1 MAALSLCFCF
11 FSSIFFP
18 HTEYA
23 VTAFFRTVHF
33 VSGQWLCSL
42 AEDLGPE
49 LAEFLGAGP
58 ALGDP
63 LDVGCRALMGLYFYS
78 PQAFYFIGE
87 L

>member
-1 MAALSLCFCF
+1 MVALSLCFCF

-49 LAEFLGAGP
+49 LAEDK
-58 ALGDP
+58 ALGQVEAHFGECI
-63 LDVGCRALMGLYFYS
+63 LS
-78 PQAFYFIGE
+78 PTKDE
-87 L
+87 